1 MTKKAKEGRDEP
13 SVYLVQSRRRR
24 AGVNA
29 HCSVG
34 YDERHRR
41 PPLWSVNVISRGAS
55 ASAPT
60 QPPPY
65 ESAAAVAK
73 RQGRIDGWLRATERC
88 RRPPRSTAN
97 GCSRCR
103 RRRRRV
109 GLSSDRFC
117 PSMLG
122 FFEILTTTASIRIFL
137 KYLNHR

>member
-1 MTKKAKEGRDEP
+1 MSHRSTLSRAEG
-13 SVYLVQSRRRR
+13 VG

-73 RQGRIDGWLRATERC
+73 RQGRIDGSLRATERC

-103 RRRRRV
+103 RRRRRRRI
-109 GLSSDRFC
+109 GISSDRFC

-122 FFEILTTTASIRIFL
+122 FL
-137 KYLNHR
+137 